1 MNNWFLYVIR
11 CKQGKLYTG
20 ITTDVDRRFAEHAGN
35 AKRGAKC
42 LRGKTPLML
51 VMKEKIGSKGK
62 ALRLEAKVKKLPKIK
77 KELLVDG
84 TIKVKEL
91 WK

>member
-11 CKQGKLYTG
+11 CKLGKLYTG

-35 AKRGAKC
+35 GKKGAKS
-42 LRGKTPLML
+42 LRGKSPLIL
-51 VMKEKIGSKGK
+51 VMKKKVGSKGK
-62 ALRLEAKVKKLPKIK
+62 ALKLEAKIKKLPKIE
-77 KELLVDG
+77 KELLVEG
-84 TIKVKEL
+84 KIKIKEL

>member
-1 MNNWFLYVIR
+1 MNNWFLYLIR

-35 AKRGAKC
+35 AKKGAKC
-42 LRGKTPLML
+42 LRGKTPLTL

-84 TIKVKEL
+84 KIKVKEL

>member
-1 MNNWFLYVIR
+1 MIR
-11 CKQGKLYTG
+11 CKLGKLYTG
-20 ITTDVDRRFAEHAGN
+20 ITTDVDRRFAEHAAN
-35 AKRGAKC
+35 DKKGAKS
-42 LRGKTPLML
+42 LRGKSPLTL

-84 TIKVKEL
+84 KIKVQEL